1 MRFNA
6 SHTLLFLA
14 FLLEQKSS
22 KSIDSHSA
30 RVCLPK
36 IIPLYPGS
44 LDSHIHDSKLHTLPL
59 SLPSFKN
66 KNWANPLTVILASVC
81 LPEIIPTY
89 LGFLDS
95 HIHNSKLHTITL
107 PCPLSRTKNWQNI
120 LTGIFSRVCM

>member
-22 KSIDSHSA
+22 KSINSHSA
-30 RVCLPK
+30 RVCFPK

-66 KNWANPLTVILASVC
+66 KNWANPLTGILARIC
-81 LPEIIPTY
+81 LPKTIPSYPGSLDRY
-89 LGFLDS
+89 LHD
-95 HIHNSKLHTITL
+95 SKLHTL
-107 PCPLSRTKNWQNI
+107 PLVLSS
-120 LTGIFSRVCM
+120 F